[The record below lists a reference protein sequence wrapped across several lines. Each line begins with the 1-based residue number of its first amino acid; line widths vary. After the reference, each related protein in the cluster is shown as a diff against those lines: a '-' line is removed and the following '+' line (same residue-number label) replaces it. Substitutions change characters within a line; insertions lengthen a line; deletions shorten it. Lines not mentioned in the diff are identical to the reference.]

1 MLGSA
6 LVSMGLTRLSEN
18 RRSSRCRPLLLVP
31 LAVAL
36 GLPANA
42 RATPAATDLAAQ
54 AIELD
59 RRGEYAKAA
68 ALWERKSAIDEGE
81 ERTMSIL
88 HAVDAWRAAHAET
101 GASAHHCA
109 AEALV
114 SRTLAEDTLDRRA
127 RADFMGMFEELRAR
141 KVECASSEQTN
152 DAETESPPEPR
163 QTPERSAAPEDIV
176 APALHDD
183 EQARPAPSTVAG
195 AVMLSLAAPLV
206 GGTVYALIDDASV
219 ARELNSYTRRVEAGD
234 TLSAAERLR
243 IEELGD
249 RAIRDRNLALGLGIS
264 GAVLTGMGVGLLIHG
279 RRVRT
284 TQGSRLSLQ
293 PRLGRDAAGLTLGGR
308 F

>member
-6 LVSMGLTRLSEN
+6 LVSGGLTRPSEN
-18 RRSSRCRPLLLVP
+18 RRSSRHRPLLLVP

-42 RATPAATDLAAQ
+42 RATPAAMNLAAQ
-54 AIELD
+54 AKELD
-59 RRGEYAKAA
+59 QRGEYAKAA

-109 AEALV
+109 AETLV
-114 SRTLAEDTLDRRA
+114 SQTLAEDTLDRRA
-127 RADFMGMFEELRAR
+127 RADFMGMFEELRAQ
-141 KVECASSEQTN
+141 KIECASSERIT
-152 DAETESPPEPR
+152 DAETESPAEPP
-163 QTPERSAAPEDIV
+163 QTSERSSAPTIIIGP
-176 APALHDD
+176 APHDG
-183 EQARPAPSTVAG
+183 EQGRPAPSTVAG

-206 GGTVYALIDDASV
+206 GGTVYALIDDAAV
-219 ARELNSYTRRVEAGD
+219 ANELTSYTARVEAGD

-249 RAIRDRNLALGLGIS
+249 RAVRDRNLAIGLGIS
-264 GAVLTGMGVGLLIHG
+264 GAVLTGIGVGLLIHG

-284 TQGSRLSLQ
+284 TRDARLSLQ
-293 PRLGRDAAGLTLGGR
+293 PRLRRDGAGLVLGGR